1 MGSSS
6 TSRLASSA
14 VTDPSLVAALLS
26 KFTQMDRPGDVVFRI
41 HYNGV
46 FKYDPLRYEQFRVV
60 KMQACITYKVIF
72 SHLLDMLV
80 AKVKDNM
87 LALFFCIPG
96 LDIDISGLKLIEND
110 ADVHDLKIY
119 AGNMSIEELVAW
131 AEEEASSPYSR
142 SPPLKSR
149 PFRNDIK
156 GRVLF
161 TNMYCVEDEGF
172 EMYPPLNEDKVGKD
186 DLLVWCSNLENDAA
200 KILEGMSEGKND
212 ASKSV
217 EFNEGVH
224 VSIDGMSEGMNDDAN
239 IDIDEQ
245 VLSKQQ
251 LLDKGKSLMTDED
264 IVTTKKRKIVSRGN
278 GISIRENDSVNVV
291 SMDNES
297 DSNNHGDHQSKTDN
311 DESEKSFDDLSNG
324 KDVVIEHRKR
334 RIRFNYNGAEVADD
348 DHHEVGDEE
357 RATVDVDKYR
367 EIDDNGLGL
376 APLIREHEKYMQA
389 LARKLKGNGMG
400 ITDPFAIVEDSKEIY
415 PIYDLTH

>member
-1 MGSSS
+1 MFGHLCGHHYACLICGWSGRENAELAHMWLSSLITLYGCIT
-6 TSRLASSA
+6 TS
-14 VTDPSLVAALLS
+14 
-26 KFTQMDRPGDVVFRI
+26 QMDRPDDVVFKI

-60 KMQACITYKVIF
+60 EMQACITYKVIF

-96 LDIDISGLKLIEND
+96 LDIDSGRLKLIEND
-110 ADVHDLKIY
+110 ADVHALKIY

-131 AEEEASSPYSR
+131 AEEEASSPYLR
-142 SPPLKSR
+142 SSPLKSR
-149 PFRNDIK
+149 PFRNDMK

-172 EMYPPLNEDKVGKD
+172 EMYPPLNEDEVGKD

-200 KILEGMSEGKND
+200 KILEGMSEG
-212 ASKSV
+212 
-217 EFNEGVH
+217 
-224 VSIDGMSEGMNDDAN
+224 MNDDAN

-245 VLSKQQ
+245 VLAKQK
-251 LLDKGKSLMTDED
+251 LLDKGKSLMTDDD

-297 DSNNHGDHQSKTDN
+297 DSNDHGDHQSKTDR
-311 DESEKSFDDLSNG
+311 DESDKSFDYLSNG
-324 KDVVIEHRKR
+324 EDVVIELRKR
-334 RIRFNYNGAEVADD
+334 RIRFKCNGAEVADEAEVADD

-357 RATVDVDKYR
+357 RATVDVDKYG

-376 APLIREHEKYMQA
+376 APLIREHE
-389 LARKLKGNGMG
+389 
-400 ITDPFAIVEDSKEIY
+400 
-415 PIYDLTH
+415 